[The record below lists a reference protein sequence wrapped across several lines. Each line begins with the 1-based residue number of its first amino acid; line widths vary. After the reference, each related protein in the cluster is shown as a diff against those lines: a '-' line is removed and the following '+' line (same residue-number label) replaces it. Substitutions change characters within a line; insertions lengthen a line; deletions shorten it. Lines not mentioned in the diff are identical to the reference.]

1 MYIYIMVIK
10 IQKMY
15 KGPIRSAQI
24 TNEVNKLI
32 RIKFFLFLF
41 LP

>member
-1 MYIYIMVIK
+1 MYNVY

-24 TNEVNKLI
+24 SNEVNKLI
-32 RIKFFLFLF
+32 RIKIFLFLF